1 MVNEAAAPASE
12 RRERPRAGAAAAVP
26 GALLGGAKL
35 NPLGDLH
42 TLQHLSA
49 RLARALRPVFEP
61 VLRRELRLWAEPLS
75 VQRFADYRA
84 ERGERLTAWLPLA
97 MGGAATGQ
105 ALLALDGGFVL
116 HALDLFFGGT
126 GQVPSPLPA
135 ELSPAAEALVEQLGE
150 GVAGPLAHAWEPLAP
165 IDFTPTRVE
174 THPATLADA
183 DDAVVV
189 TRFGLSG
196 GGTGDGEPA
205 FVDILYPVASLK
217 PHGATL
223 AGKVVDKAEPDPAWR
238 HRLTRAA
245 MGVRLPVRSVLAEPV
260 VPLSLLMA
268 LKVGDVIP
276 IDFGPE
282 VPVMIGHELIGTG
295 TVGAANGHAAVRLS
309 HMKSLDEGSP
319 Q

>member
-1 MVNEAAAPASE
+1 
-12 RRERPRAGAAAAVP
+12 VP
-26 GALLGGAKL
+26 DALLGSPKL

-84 ERGERLTAWLPLA
+84 ERGDRLTAWLPLV
-97 MGGAATGQ
+97 MGGPASGN
-105 ALLALDGGFVL
+105 ALFALDGGFVL

-126 GQVPSPLPA
+126 GHVAQPLPT

-165 IDFTPTRVE
+165 IGFTPARVE
-174 THPATLADA
+174 IHAATLADA
-183 DDAVVV
+183 DDAMVV
-189 TRFGLSG
+189 TRLGLAG
-196 GGTGDGEPA
+196 GEGEPA
-205 FVDILYPVASLK
+205 FVDILYPVAALK

-260 VPLSLLMA
+260 VPLSLLMN
-268 LKVGDVIP
+268 LKIGDVIP

-282 VPVMIGHELIGTG
+282 VPVMIGAELIGTG

-309 HMKSLDEGSP
+309 HLKSLDEGSHA
-319 Q
+319 

>member
-1 MVNEAAAPASE
+1 MVNGMESPASE
-12 RRERPRAGAAAAVP
+12 RRERPRAPVGAAVP
-26 GALLGGAKL
+26 NPLLGGAKL

-61 VLRRELRLWAEPLS
+61 VLRHELRIWAEPLS

-84 ERGERLTAWLPLA
+84 ERGDALTAWLPLRMSDA
-97 MGGAATGQ
+97 GTGAALV
-105 ALLALDGGFVL
+105 ALEGGFVL

-126 GQVPSPLPA
+126 GQLPSPLPS
-135 ELSPAAEALVEQLGE
+135 ELSPAAEALVEQIGD
-150 GVAGPLAHAWEPLAP
+150 GIAAPLAHAWEPLAR
-165 IDFTPTRVE
+165 IGFTPGRVE
-174 THPATLADA
+174 AAPATLADA
-183 DDAVVV
+183 DDAMVV
-189 TRFGLSG
+189 TRFGLAGS
-196 GGTGDGEPA
+196 DAEPA
-205 FVDILYPVASLK
+205 FVDILYPVAALK

-238 HRLTRAA
+238 YRLTRAA

-260 VPLSLLMA
+260 VPLSLLMS
-268 LKVGDVIP
+268 LQVGDVIP

-282 VPVMIGHELIGTG
+282 VPVMIGHELLGTG

-309 HMKSLDEGSP
+309 TIKRFDDEGSD